1 MPTFWP
7 PPLIGFTSLLSPS
20 PSPSSRTGRVKTLS
34 QPLVTDDPV
43 GHRRIANTASKL
55 LTKSICGEEE
65 WWKKPDVLLRRHVY
79 RSGVTERKLPACPQ
93 CPPCKSLHKPFSL
106 PASRL
111 FQALQHSHTFLDNLT
126 SLEALLWGG
135 HHVCSHLAR
144 PPMPEQCACA

>member
-1 MPTFWP
+1 MY
-7 PPLIGFTSLLSPS
+7 L
-20 PSPSSRTGRVKTLS
+20 
-34 QPLVTDDPV
+34 
-43 GHRRIANTASKL
+43 
-55 LTKSICGEEE
+55 
-65 WWKKPDVLLRRHVY
+65 
-79 RSGVTERKLPACPQ
+79 SGVTERKLPACPQ

-144 PPMPEQCACA
+144 PPMPEPLFCQPFHPSVLPSCGRKGDPKASADSIYHSYAEGNQPWPGQAGMCKKVNESAKRNGKESCSFCSSWAG